1 MLDRLRNPDDVLDG
15 PSSFNTLD
23 VMFLG
28 DRNIGNNLKNGFGE
42 EIDLHTVASTAGAMV
57 EAKKHEMVLIY
68 LGGKEDAKQG
78 LTFLQMLL
86 KEEDKPNLALLFLK
100 QAPDQLRAFC
110 AKNNVGIIESKS
122 PGEIQDDLLKLS
134 E

>member
-1 MLDRLRNPDDVLDG
+1 
-15 PSSFNTLD
+15 
-23 VMFLG
+23 MFLG

-68 LGGKEDAKQG
+68 LGGKEDEKQR
-78 LTFLQMLL
+78 LSFLQMLL
-86 KEEDKPNLALLFLK
+86 KEEDKPNLALLFLN

-110 AKNNVGIIESKS
+110 A
-122 PGEIQDDLLKLS
+122 
-134 E
+134 